1 LLNLAIHAADMVLY
15 VLGPMKSVFGRV
27 ATRVHP
33 IEVEDCVAMSAE
45 MADGSL
51 GTISVTVGSLVQ
63 ISRHRFTFRNVTAE
77 SNTEPYHNSRE
88 PWIFSYNAEGEG
100 RRIAD
105 ALEQFEPLPES
116 YAGQFYRFYQ
126 ALKDGTELPVTLTDA
141 RAALELVAATYYSSE
156 TNAPVSF
163 PIGPDHPKYQRL

>member
-1 LLNLAIHAADMVLY
+1 MVLY

-27 ATRVHP
+27 ATRVHS

-105 ALEQFEPLPES
+105 ALEHFEPLPES
-116 YAGQFYRFYQ
+116 YAGNSKGRNRTAGYADRR
-126 ALKDGTELPVTLTDA
+126 A
-141 RAALELVAATYYSSE
+141 RGVRAGRGDLLLE
-156 TNAPVSF
+156 
-163 PIGPDHPKYQRL
+163 